1 MDNGERGGGLKR
13 REAPFANPRPRA
25 CSFQL
30 LVGLCPLGKVNF
42 CFQDEMAQN
51 HTVWGGTYLYGM
63 LKGILSVPDILLTI
77 HTSR

>member
-1 MDNGERGGGLKR
+1 MKQ
-13 REAPFANPRPRA
+13 REAPFAIPTSRA

-42 CFQDEMAQN
+42 RFQDKMAQN

-63 LKGILSVPDILLTI
+63 LKGIPSVPDILVTI
-77 HTSR
+77 DTSR

>member
-1 MDNGERGGGLKR
+1 MKQ
-13 REAPFANPRPRA
+13 REAPFAIATSRA

-42 CFQDEMAQN
+42 RFQDKMAQN

-63 LKGILSVPDILLTI
+63 LKGIPSVPDILLTI

>member
-1 MDNGERGGGLKR
+1 MKR
-13 REAPFANPRPRA
+13 REAPFAIPTSRA

-42 CFQDEMAQN
+42 RFQDKMAQN
-51 HTVWGGTYLYGM
+51 HTVWGGTYLCGM
-63 LKGILSVPDILLTI
+63 LKGIPSVPDILLTI